1 MQVIVQLGI
10 LVVSEAA
17 PPGCANSEI
26 TEEIRN
32 LFLKFHNDARRRVA
46 KGVEP
51 NKQGKLNPAKN
62 MNKLSWNC
70 EMEKRAQD
78 HIKTCSGGLINFG
91 SWGANTMSMGGSGI
105 TNPQPIIQRILQ
117 MWWGKV
123 QQVGLGKDNKYPRSA
138 LYTFG
143 NMVNSETTE
152 IGCAYKVCGGNRMQ
166 VLCLYNEIGYMTGMI
181 LYETGQACTGCS
193 KGAPCDDG
201 LCVKPKEAPDDGK
214 SDQCP
219 ADSGLTDKIR
229 NKILDVHNELRSLT
243 ARGKAKDAVGGFAPK
258 AAAMKKLKYDCS
270 LEKLASA
277 HAKKCQYGHSSPNTR
292 RGIGENIYATT
303 NNQAD
308 KLKEAESASRLW
320 FGELAKYGVG
330 QENVF
335 TMALANRPGK
345 PVGHYTQM
353 VWQKTSAI
361 GCGIVNC
368 PTMTYV
374 VCNYKEAGN
383 MLNGLIYEKGDPCSK
398 CPKGDKCAQTEEKLC
413 LL

>member
-1 MQVIVQLGI
+1 
-10 LVVSEAA
+10 
-17 PPGCANSEI
+17 
-26 TEEIRN
+26 
-32 LFLKFHNDARRRVA
+32 
-46 KGVEP
+46 
-51 NKQGKLNPAKN
+51 
-62 MNKLSWNC
+62 
-70 EMEKRAQD
+70 MEKRAQD
-78 HIKTCSGGLINFG
+78 HIKTCSGGLVNFG
-91 SWGANTMSMGGSGI
+91 SWGANTMSMGGSGL
-105 TNPQPIIQRILQ
+105 TNPRPAIERILN

-123 QQVGLGKDNKYPRSA
+123 QQVGLGNDNKYPGPA

-143 NMVNSETTE
+143 NMVNAEATE

-166 VLCLYNEIGYMTGMI
+166 VLCLYNEIGYMTGMT
-181 LYETGQACTGCS
+181 LYETGPACTGCS
-193 KGAPCDDG
+193 KGAPCDNG
-201 LCVKPKEAPDDGK
+201 LCVKPKRNDGK
-214 SDQCP
+214 SAECP
-219 ADSGLTDKIR
+219 ADSGLTDRIR

-243 ARGKAKDAVGGFAPK
+243 ARGQAKDAAGGFAPK

-270 LEKLASA
+270 LEKLATA
-277 HAKKCQYGHSSPNTR
+277 HAKTCKWGHSSPNTR

-308 KLKEAESASRLW
+308 KLKEAESASRSW
-320 FGELAKYGVG
+320 FGELAKFGVG

-345 PVGHYTQM
+345 VVGHYTQVSYFGFRIHCLRRVPM

-374 VCNYKEAGN
+374 VCNYKQAGN
-383 MLNGLIYEKGDPCSK
+383 MLGDPIYEKGEPCSK
-398 CPKGDKCAQTEEKLC
+398 CPAGDKCAQTEEKLC

>member
-1 MQVIVQLGI
+1 MEKSDQFISLLLSPQQYRQLINGNMPADNAGVMNLGEALNPGVADEKWHIDNKVLLGI

-17 PPGCANSEI
+17 SPGCANSEI

-91 SWGANTMSMGGSGI
+91 SWGANTMS
-105 TNPQPIIQRILQ
+105 
-117 MWWGKV
+117 
-123 QQVGLGKDNKYPRSA
+123 
-138 LYTFG
+138 
-143 NMVNSETTE
+143 
-152 IGCAYKVCGGNRMQ
+152 
-166 VLCLYNEIGYMTGMI
+166 GYMTGMT

-229 NKILDVHNELRSLT
+229 NKILDVHNELRQ
-243 ARGKAKDAVGGFAPK
+243 
-258 AAAMKKLKYDCS
+258 KYDCS

-374 VCNYKEAGN
+374 WKHAEMASSTKKETHAPSVPRETSA
-383 MLNGLIYEKGDPCSK
+383 LKPRRSSVFF
-398 CPKGDKCAQTEEKLC
+398 EKL
-413 LL
+413 L